1 MASQY
6 EEDKGYG
13 PPDTDKIHNNI
24 VNSLSEGYSP
34 QEIIDVLKTS
44 QNPEH
49 QSWYNNYRSKRQ
61 EQEINDSVPVN
72 AGNNASVSAN
82 SETPFITKLHDYSP
96 AELALGAGG
105 TIGAI
110 YVGKK
115 LIDAGL
121 SRVFPSQENILKK
134 QGLEALNRQ
143 NDISERKLNLDNNI
157 DPYTVHKIELEKQA
171 FEAEQRR
178 KDEIH
183 KAKLESMGV
192 KSTAPVESVSPALQ
206 GSTVELPNTATT
218 GIQTTPTATA
228 ESTLGMLPPVTHNAQ
243 GVPAPFAVPAQI
255 NPSSNPTGAIGVGN
269 MPEGGSPAPFSTQP
283 ATPAQKVIEQ
293 TTGTEPEPPV
303 SNQSAIGE
311 VSANPVESG
320 SEANPLHE
328 PGSDVGKTQLQ
339 ASAESTENKPPKLEK
354 EIKGAVKPVISR
366 RTKEQTKVFEEEMPQ
381 NKFYN
386 QIANRLAGTE
396 NLKEHPHITQQFDKA
411 WEDVFHNVLG
421 GKMEKSQGGSPAKI
435 NEIESHINANAEKYP
450 DLVKYMNEAKQYA
463 KGNVNPKEGGFSHI
477 GAMLGMLG
485 AGGLGAYMLHRYG
498 NPFEESMKKANEAMG
513 DVTGTQDLLKAN
525 KAEEL
530 SPAMRALFTK
540 ASNPV
545 YRKEINE
552 QLVTEKNPERI
563 NELKREL
570 EKAK

>member
-1 MASQY
+1 MSDEKQPQYGEWEDIDNQKNDTPQVIPSASM
-6 EEDKGYG
+6 EDKVPLLRKFHELTPTELGLGAAGIAAVTMAGRQLIKNAVSRIFPSESERQYREQ
-13 PPDTDKIHNNI
+13 NNI
-24 VNSLSEGYSP
+24 QKEKLNRGLGQTTESD
-34 QEIIDVLKTS
+34 I
-44 QNPEH
+44 EH
-49 QSWYNNYRSKRQ
+49 QQRLREIEYSIAQ
-61 EQEINDSVPVN
+61 E
-72 AGNNASVSAN
+72 
-82 SETPFITKLHDYSP
+82 K
-96 AELALGAGG
+96 
-105 TIGAI
+105 
-110 YVGKK
+110 
-115 LIDAGL
+115 
-121 SRVFPSQENILKK
+121 
-134 QGLEALNRQ
+134 LNR
-143 NDISERKLNLDNNI
+143 ERIRTQQLQAKEGI
-157 DPYTVHKIELEKQA
+157 ASTEKPSA
-171 FEAEQRR
+171 
-178 KDEIH
+178 
-183 KAKLESMGV
+183 V
-192 KSTAPVESVSPALQ
+192 PANVA

-269 MPEGGSPAPFSTQP
+269 MPEGGFPAPFSTQP
-283 ATPAQKVIEQ
+283 VIPSPPAPPAPPATPPATSAQQVIEQ
-293 TTGTEPEPPV
+293 TTGTAPKPPV

-320 SEANPLHE
+320 SEANPLRE

-421 GKMEKSQGGSPAKI
+421 GKMERSQGGSPAKI

>member
-61 EQEINDSVPVN
+61 EQEINNSVPVN
-72 AGNNASVSAN
+72 VGNNASVSVN

-96 AELALGAGG
+96 EQLALGAGG
-105 TIGAI
+105 ALGGI
-110 YVGKK
+110 YAAKK
-115 LIDAGL
+115 LFDAGL

-157 DPYTVHKIELEKQA
+157 DHYTAHKIELEKQA

-178 KDEIH
+178 KQEIH
-183 KAKLESMGV
+183 ELNMEKK
-192 KSTAPVESVSPALQ
+192 KSGLPAPTNNPVPVNQTASNTAPNITPLTENIPAPNSVETPSNNIPPQINSTESPAKDTIAHLTEIEPKP
-206 GSTVELPNTATT
+206 SVPSALP
-218 GIQTTPTATA
+218 
-228 ESTLGMLPPVTHNAQ
+228 LGETIP
-243 GVPAPFAVPAQI
+243 
-255 NPSSNPTGAIGVGN
+255 
-269 MPEGGSPAPFSTQP
+269 
-283 ATPAQKVIEQ
+283 
-293 TTGTEPEPPV
+293 
-303 SNQSAIGE
+303 
-311 VSANPVESG
+311 NPVASG
-320 SEANPLHE
+320 DKANPLHE

-421 GKMEKSQGGSPAKI
+421 GKMERSQGGSPAKI